1 MCEKKV
7 KAGTRKH
14 NKSKLVEKR
23 LFVLSILHLIL
34 MKENDTEFGLQCSGN
49 FFRLQ
54 KNRNKLFMCIYASQL
69 LHNFQIVR
77 ELTTFLKHTKV
88 SKIQLAVC

>member
-1 MCEKKV
+1 
-7 KAGTRKH
+7 
-14 NKSKLVEKR
+14 
-23 LFVLSILHLIL
+23 
-34 MKENDTEFGLQCSGN
+34 MKGNDTEFALQCSGN

-54 KNRNKLFMCIYASQL
+54 KNRNKLFMCIDASQL

-77 ELTTFLKHTKV
+77 ELTTFLKLTKV

>member
-1 MCEKKV
+1 MRKKLKQV
-7 KAGTRKH
+7 HENTISQNLLK
-14 NKSKLVEKR
+14 NVF
-23 LFVLSILHLIL
+23 FVLSILHLIL
-34 MKENDTEFGLQCSGN
+34 MKGNDTEFGLQCSGN

-54 KNRNKLFMCIYASQL
+54 KNRNKLFMCIDASQL

>member
-1 MCEKKV
+1 MRKKLKQV
-7 KAGTRKH
+7 HENTISQNLLK
-14 NKSKLVEKR
+14 NVF
-23 LFVLSILHLIL
+23 FVLSILHLIL
-34 MKENDTEFGLQCSGN
+34 MKGNDTEFALQCSGN

-54 KNRNKLFMCIYASQL
+54 KNRNKLFMCIDASQL